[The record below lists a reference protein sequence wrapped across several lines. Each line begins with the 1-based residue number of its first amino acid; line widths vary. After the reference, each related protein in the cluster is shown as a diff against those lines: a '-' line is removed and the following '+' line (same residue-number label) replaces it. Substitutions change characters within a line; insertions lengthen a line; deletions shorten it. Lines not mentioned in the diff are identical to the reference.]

1 MGASMMEVEVTS
13 GGTLDAAPKA
23 PMLVV
28 APGDPKPDAEPDE
41 GFVLKIKG
49 KAYDATDLTLNE
61 VEQIEDLCGGA
72 SLDTLDLG
80 RAKTLKAIVYVLLR
94 RDEPDITLEQAGNI
108 KLSGLL
114 GADPE

>member
-1 MGASMMEVEVTS
+1 MEPIVTTGS
-13 GGTLDAAPKA
+13 LDEQTFVAAPT
-23 PMLVV
+23 LVV
-28 APGDPKPDAEPDE
+28 APGDPKPDAEQDE

>member
-1 MGASMMEVEVTS
+1 MGESMMEAHVTT
-13 GGTLDAAPKA
+13 GTQVKQPSAQTLT
-23 PMLVV
+23 L
-28 APGDPKPDAEPDE
+28 APGDPKPDGPQDE

-94 RDEPDITLEQAGNI
+94 RDEPEITLEQAGNI

>member
-1 MGASMMEVEVTS
+1 MEAHITAGS
-13 GGTLDAAPKA
+13 PTGDPPAAPT
-23 PMLVV
+23 LVV
-28 APGDPKPDAEPDE
+28 APGDPKPDEQQDE

-94 RDEPDITLEQAGNI
+94 RDEPEITLEQAGNI